1 MLMFSSEMK
10 NIAQFQVGYMSLP
23 GINQKTISQYHT
35 QKFITTAFT
44 TDTFKYIKK
53 VLINQNHIFSLL
65 TYTLQTQ
72 RRNHVQGVGNSY
84 IYIFVVKNICPDNR
98 RHRR

>member
-1 MLMFSSEMK
+1 MFSSEMK
-10 NIAQFQVGYMSLP
+10 NIAQFQVGYMSLQ

-53 VLINQNHIFSLL
+53 VLINQNHIFLYLL
-65 TYTLQTQ
+65 ILYKQ
-72 RRNHVQGVGNSY
+72 RDVIMFKALGTVIY
-84 IYIFVVKNICPDNR
+84 IYSLSKIFVLVIYV
-98 RHRR
+98 